1 MALQN
6 ATDIARVDGAMNFI
20 AQFENLGKTGSTGD
34 ARFKPYLD
42 DAGFVTIGW
51 GHNVGQVNNWKNKA
65 TFDKLSDADQKALL
79 QDKLTDWAEDP
90 KNKDLADQYLNT
102 ETITDPNGNMKT
114 VYTSLKSEETAWRL
128 FRKDTLKTMGIIRED
143 FRNAR
148 VDAMSPDQHVAL
160 TSLYYNVIGTPGL
173 AEAKKFPK
181 LFKIL
186 TTGRI
191 QDASGAWRDA
201 TGEDIVR
208 EWGSK
213 SEGVV
218 KSGNVYKGGIQDR
231 RLVELELFKKGSALR
246 GGGPGGLVQR
256 LPWTDASDQ
265 ALATEWTNRL
275 VSGPRTQWPTPGS
288 SGWPGRD
295 AYFLERD
302 RAGRMTPTGGPFSM
316 DRFQP
321 SREQDSAGD
330 RPASLVPD
338 TGGPSGDLRGQPK
351 RGASLVPD
359 TGGSPSR
366 LPSELVSW
374 EMGAAADRPSDRIYE
389 NLFRTRQAR

>member
-1 MALQN
+1 MAVQN

-34 ARFKPYLD
+34 AKLEPYAD
-42 DAGFVTIGW
+42 SAGFVTIGY
-51 GHNVGQVNNWKNKA
+51 GRNTGLQIGVDKT
-65 TFDKLSDADQKALL
+65 TFDNLSDAKQKTLL
-79 QDKLTDWAEDP
+79 QEKLNEWA
-90 KNKDLADQYLNT
+90 NKSTTNKSFADQHLNT
-102 ETITDPNGNMKT
+102 DSAGN
-114 VYTSLKSEETAWRL
+114 YTSLKSEETAWRV
-128 FRKDTLKTMGIIRED
+128 FRKDTLKTMGIIRSD
-143 FRNAR
+143 FGA
-148 VDAMSPDQHVAL
+148 ALAALSPEQHVAL
-160 TSLYYNVIGTPGL
+160 TSLYFNVGSST
-173 AEAKKFPK
+173 KFPK

-213 SEGVV
+213 LEGVV
-218 KSGNVYKGGIQDR
+218 KSGNVYEGGIQDR

-275 VSGPRTQWPTPGS
+275 VSGPKTQWPTPGS
-288 SGWPGRD
+288 SGWAGRG
-295 AYFLERD
+295 AFF
-302 RAGRMTPTGGPFSM
+302 RAGRMAPAGGPFST

-338 TGGPSGDLRGQPK
+338 TGGPSGDLRGLRHPVKLQPPVRK
-351 RGASLVPD
+351 GASLLRDPD
-359 TGGSPSR
+359 QRTAKLGRMAR
-366 LPSELVSW
+366 LV
-374 EMGAAADRPSDRIYE
+374 
-389 NLFRTRQAR
+389 